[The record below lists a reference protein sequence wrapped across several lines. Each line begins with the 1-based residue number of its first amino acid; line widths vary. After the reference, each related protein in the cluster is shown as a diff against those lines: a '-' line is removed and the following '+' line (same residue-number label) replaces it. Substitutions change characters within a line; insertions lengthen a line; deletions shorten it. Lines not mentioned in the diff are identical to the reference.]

1 MQGKVL
7 PKPPNVTVWFDF
19 LQAQGAS
26 LVPGGSRTIL
36 SHERVLMKLPNH
48 LVEHMV
54 NPMIQ
59 IHFETVLCTLHH
71 IELKL
76 EGGFNQNPVLLLK

>member
-1 MQGKVL
+1 MRREVS
-7 PKPPNVTVWFDF
+7 PKHPNVTVWFDF
-19 LQAQGAS
+19 LQARGAS
-26 LVPGGSRTIL
+26 LVPGESQTIL
-36 SHERVLMKLPNH
+36 SHERVLMKPPNH

-76 EGGFNQNPVLLLK
+76 EGGFNPNPILLLK

>member
-59 IHFETVLCTLHH
+59 IHFETFPRQFCVHYITL
-71 IELKL
+71 
-76 EGGFNQNPVLLLK
+76 N